1 MARAEASELLAL
13 MERFAAAWNRHDID
27 ALMSCMHPDGVYEA
41 STGADRDGERFS
53 GESAVRDGYQSL
65 LDRMPDAQW
74 HDARHFVAGDRGVT
88 EWTFTATK
96 PNGARIE
103 TDGCDLLTFR
113 EGLIVRKS
121 SLRKIRPDLP
131 AD

>member
-1 MARAEASELLAL
+1 MPEREASELLAL

-27 ALMSCMHPDGVYEA
+27 TLMSCMHPEGIYEA
-41 STGADRDGERFS
+41 STGAERDGERFS
-53 GESAVRDGYQSL
+53 GATAVREGYQAL

-74 HDARHFVAGDRGVT
+74 LDARHFVAGDRGVT

-96 PNGARIE
+96 PNGARVE

-113 EGLIVRKS
+113 DGLIVRKS
-121 SLRKIRPDLP
+121 SLRKIRPDVP
-131 AD
+131 AG